1 MQQFYQIMK
10 RCAAVLV
17 LIAVVCSL
25 YVGASRVQAEQ
36 SYKNVNLSVNEADI
50 RSLAN
55 ANGKNMDA
63 MLELLAENGVSQVLF
78 KESTI
83 ASLENA
89 GDVVVALGPAVQT
102 LSVADSLPAD
112 LPISETNYYVV
123 VTNDAWRDQVLTET
137 LR

>member
-78 KESTI
+78 KESTMPVWKTP
-83 ASLENA
+83 AMSLWRW
-89 GDVVVALGPAVQT
+89 GQRCRRC
-102 LSVADSLPAD
+102 LSPTACRRSAD
-112 LPISETNYYVV
+112 
-123 VTNDAWRDQVLTET
+123 
-137 LR
+137 

>member
-10 RCAAVLV
+10 RCAAALV

-63 MLELLAENGVSQVLF
+63 MLELLAENGV
-78 KESTI
+78 
-83 ASLENA
+83 
-89 GDVVVALGPAVQT
+89 
-102 LSVADSLPAD
+102 
-112 LPISETNYYVV
+112 
-123 VTNDAWRDQVLTET
+123 
-137 LR
+137 

>member
-1 MQQFYQIMK
+1 M
-10 RCAAVLV
+10 
-17 LIAVVCSL
+17 
-25 YVGASRVQAEQ
+25 QAEQ

-89 GDVVVALGPAVQT
+89 GDIVVALGPAVQT
-102 LSVADSLPAD
+102 LSVADSLPGRSAD
-112 LPISETNYYVV
+112 Q
-123 VTNDAWRDQVLTET
+123 RDELLCRRHQRRLARSGADGAAGKDPRRCR
-137 LR
+137 L